1 MKFIIKMASV
11 FAFALPLILTGC
23 AGAEPSDL
31 QDVSADP
38 SGAVTESS
46 NTSAD
51 TAETVSDFTEEQ
63 NKRTPG
69 QPGQELMI
77 GGELYT
83 RVYAWGSMLLSECGD
98 GFEVVQINSTDGTER
113 VEAALK
119 QDNYLGDTIPVSD
132 EPQEDFEISGVASSA
147 SVYKADNDLLILT
160 AELEDYT
167 PEHFDTDIADIIRE
181 RGDSKIYYGG
191 YFCRSESFD
200 DFNSLY
206 PDLAEY

>member
-1 MKFIIKMASV
+1 MKRKLCIFLL
-11 FAFALPLILTGC
+11 FPLIVVGC
-23 AGAEPSDL
+23 ANKDTSDNRS
-31 QDVSADP
+31 VSVSS
-38 SGAVTESS
+38 SGAVTEAVD
-46 NTSAD
+46 TS
-51 TAETVSDFTEEQ
+51 ETESDVTEEL

-77 GGELYT
+77 DGELYT
-83 RVYAWGSMLLSECGD
+83 RVYAWGSMLLSECAD
-98 GFEVVQINSTDGTER
+98 GFEVIQINSPDGTER

-119 QDNYLGDTIPVSD
+119 QENYLGDTVPVSD
-132 EPQEDFEISGVASSA
+132 EPQENFEISSVASSA
-147 SVYKADNDLLILT
+147 SVYRADGDLLILA

-191 YFCRSESFD
+191 YFCRSERFD
-200 DFNSLY
+200 DFDSLY